1 VIDVLADGSVRVAAG
16 PLKLV
21 VASGELRAT
30 PEPAPPPK
38 RASRPKLQPSRAA
51 SLESPV
57 ATSDNSCDLRGL
69 RVDDAV
75 SLAMSFLDRAI
86 NEGHRVA
93 FLVHGHGTGALRDA
107 IRKELRG
114 HRSVTQFRSGSTE
127 QGGEG
132 VTVVWLET

>member
-21 VASGELRAT
+21 VGSGELRAT

-51 SLESPV
+51 SLEAPV
-57 ATSDNSCDLRGL
+57 ATSDNSCDLRGM

-86 NEGHRVA
+86 NEGHCVA